1 MAMNKKEQAELEQ
14 AKLEAAKNRALR
26 WSDGQWDPDVLPPG
40 SIAYG
45 SAEDGS
51 PNPCL
56 TRGWTANFWSNF
68 SNEPIS
74 RYIGKGVS
82 SSTGHG
88 SGWLKTSSQR
98 PIRLHSSRL
107 RALRCL
113 RQQAEKDFATF
124 LAGVDAEIAAEEMEP
139 SRNYDYKE
147 PKDAE
152 SHS

>member
-26 WSDGQWDPDVLPPG
+26 WSDGKWDPDVLPPT
-40 SIAYG
+40 SHAYG

-51 PNPCL
+51 PNQCV
-56 TRGWTANFWSNF
+56 TRGWTAMFWTNF
-68 SNEPIS
+68 SNESVS
-74 RYIGKGVS
+74 RYIGKGI
-82 SSTGHG
+82 STSIRHG
-88 SGWLKTSSQR
+88 SGWQTISSQG
-98 PIRLHSSRL
+98 PICLFSARL
-107 RALRCL
+107 RALRWL
-113 RQQAEKDFATF
+113 RQRAEKEFAKF
-124 LAGVDAEIAAEEMEP
+124 LADVDAEIAAEELNP

>member
-26 WSDGQWDPDVLPPG
+26 WSDGQWDTDVPPPT
-40 SIAYG
+40 SYAYG

-51 PNPCL
+51 PNLCL
-56 TRGWTANFWSNF
+56 TRGWTASFWTNF
-68 SNEPIS
+68 SNEHVS
-74 RYIGKGVS
+74 RYIGKGIS
-82 SSTGHG
+82 SSYTHG
-88 SGWLKTSSQR
+88 NGWVRISSQGA
-98 PIRLHSSRL
+98 IRLHSSRL

-124 LAGVDAEIAAEEMEP
+124 LANVDAEIAAEELNP
-139 SRNYDYKE
+139 SKNHDYKE

-152 SHS
+152 SHD